1 MHYVLTVGTI
11 IIGMAKRKGAS
22 ARGEYMFLDLKN
34 TEAIFSLNSIDLLC
48 LLVA

>member
-1 MHYVLTVGTI
+1 MHYVLTVGII

-34 TEAIFSLNSIDLLC
+34 TEAIFSIDLLC